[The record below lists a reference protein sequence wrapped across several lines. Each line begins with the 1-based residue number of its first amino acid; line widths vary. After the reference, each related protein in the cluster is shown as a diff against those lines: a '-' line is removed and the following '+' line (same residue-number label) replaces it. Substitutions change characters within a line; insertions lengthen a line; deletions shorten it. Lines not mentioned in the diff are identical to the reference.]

1 VSSTLPPSGGP
12 EYLEVGGGGP
22 LPPSEPSSGRG
33 GRRLLVGGVV
43 VAALAVGGGAAWA
56 LTSFFSS
63 GPQPAEV
70 LPATTVGYASI
81 DLDPSGSQK
90 IEAVR
95 MLRKFPSFREDV
107 GLDTD
112 DDVRRAIWDRLGVE
126 DECPGLSYTDDVEPW
141 LGDRFAVAAVDTGGD
156 TSVSVGV
163 LQVTDEGAADAAL
176 QQLRDCSSGGEV
188 SGPASG
194 GWVFSDGWAV
204 IAEDEQTA
212 QQVVDAA
219 DDGTLAADDT
229 YQQWM
234 DEVGDAGI
242 ASAYVAPAAG
252 EFMADSLQG
261 MGGLLGPV
269 SEPGTFMSTE
279 EADSAGEAAAEA
291 DQALRD
297 FEGLAMTVRFSDG
310 ALEME
315 MAGDPGLSVD
325 SLYSSD
331 RGADMVQTL
340 PDSTAIALGA
350 GFEDGWVRDVA
361 DQAASVLGG
370 DPDELLAEAGAG
382 TGLDL
387 PDDVETLSGDSFAL
401 SVDSDF
407 DPDALFGTG
416 DTSSIPVAA
425 KIQGDPDG
433 VESVLDKLRSQIP
446 PPDGEALIPSDS
458 AGDVTVVGLSSDY
471 NSEVLG
477 DGGLG
482 ESDVF
487 RNVVREAD
495 QASAVIFVN
504 FDAGNGWLDDMVDDG
519 DPGSADDVAVLQG
532 FGMSV
537 WGTDGAAHAV
547 LRLTTD

>member
-1 VSSTLPPSGGP
+1 MSSNLPPSGGP
-12 EYLEVGGGGP
+12 EYLEVGGGAP
-22 LPPSEPSSGRG
+22 LPPSETSSGRG

-43 VAALAVGGGAAWA
+43 AAALVAGGGAAWA

-63 GPQPAEV
+63 GPQAAEV

-112 DDVRRAIWDRLGVE
+112 DDVRKAIWDELGAE
-126 DECPGLSYTDDVEPW
+126 DECPDISYADDVEPW
-141 LGDRFAVAAVDTGGD
+141 LGDRFAMAAVDTGGG
-156 TSVSVGV
+156 TPVPVGV
-163 LQVTDEGAADAAL
+163 LQVTDEDAADEGL
-176 QQLRDCSSGGEV
+176 QRLRDCGSGGVV
-188 SGPASG
+188 SDPASG
-194 GWVFSDGWAV
+194 GWVISDGWAV
-204 IAEDEQTA
+204 IAEDEKTA
-212 QQVVDAA
+212 QQVVDAT
-219 DDGTLAADDT
+219 DDGTLADDET
-229 YQQWM
+229 YQEWM

-252 EFMADSLQG
+252 AFMADGLQG
-261 MGGLLGPV
+261 MTGLVPPEATDLG
-269 SEPGTFMSTE
+269 S
-279 EADSAGEAAAEA
+279 EADR
-291 DQALRD
+291 ALRD
-297 FEGLAMTVRFSDG
+297 FQGLAMTVRFSDG

-315 MAGDPGLSVD
+315 MAGDPGLTVE

-340 PDSTAIALGA
+340 PDSTAIAVGA
-350 GFEDGWVRDVA
+350 GFEDGWVRDVV
-361 DQAASVLGG
+361 DQVASMVGG
-370 DPDELLAEAGAG
+370 DADELLAEAGAG

-387 PDDVETLSGDSFAL
+387 PDDVETLVGDSFAL

-407 DPDALFGTG
+407 DPDELFSVG

-425 KIQGDPDG
+425 KIQGDPEG

-446 PPDGEALIPSDS
+446 PPDGEALIPSESD
-458 AGDVTVVGLSSDY
+458 GDVTVVGLSSDY

-477 DGGLG
+477 NGGLG
-482 ESDVF
+482 DSDVF
-487 RNVVREAD
+487 RNAVREAD
-495 QASAVIFVN
+495 QASAVLFVN
-504 FDAGNGWLDDMVDDG
+504 FDAGNGWVEDMVDDG
-519 DPGSADDVAVLQG
+519 DPGSVDDVAVLQG
-532 FGMSV
+532 FGMSL

-547 LRLTTD
+547 LRLTTDD